1 MMDKEGLKAL
11 DKDLK
16 NYWVQESYSS
26 ITLQFDRI
34 KNVLESCPHCECLRE
49 QYEKAQEDY
58 QRLLSAYEVS
68 KNGVED
74 PYRDNLLTSIVND
87 IHLIYQDILM
97 LNAIQEEPLLD
108 AAAKRSVNVDLDQL
122 EESVHRL
129 YAHNDREKA
138 STILFSAI
146 LVSRH
151 WSKKISRQFVE
162 LICGDTLQAENA
174 CLMVSA
180 IMMSNLIIF
189 DNEKYLCLANIYE
202 QTENIY
208 IKERALVGW
217 VFSIS
222 PHNNFMKKE
231 SHDKL
236 TELWGY
242 DTTQTELQDMQKQV
256 FFCMDA
262 EADADIM
269 QKNVFSKFTDNRAK
283 QIIDLSNDI
292 FDETGVEEIL
302 HPEKEEEEVEKME
315 KGIQQMIQMEKAG
328 SDIYFDG
335 FSKMKSFA
343 FFHVLSNWFVPFYKD
358 NPALHGLVEALDGND
373 KLLDGIKENSPFCD
387 SDKYSFAYALT
398 MTLKTPTAAPIKE
411 LLKEGLLFSNGSA
424 MRTAIGYNTYIRRMY
439 LQDLYRFFRISQF
452 REAFVNIF
460 STEPDAPAFFLL
472 SPVFSKNLMP
482 KFLETDSELY
492 PAISKNI
499 MRFLLKRKDYVRLK
513 ALFEKMNVGTNDV
526 EGLYARILTCL
537 HSHDKY
543 SFCEAVNC
551 VDELMVAARESPAAL
566 NLSGKVYCLGEE
578 YDLALDAYKKLYQLE
593 PSCKTKLKM
602 AYCLLQTD
610 KPHEAVK
617 LLYELDYNDPDNL
630 DILRPLAWGLLM
642 RHDAAKAILIYNKVM
657 KLLKDKGKK
666 PTREDYLNQGIAYW
680 CNDDKEAAS
689 DSFCQIADAKEDF
702 GAILSKNEVDKLLN
716 YNIYKKDITLM
727 SDLVLQKFKARGGN
741 K

>member
-1 MMDKEGLKAL
+1 MDKEGLKAL
-11 DKDLK
+11 DKDLR
-16 NYWVQESYSS
+16 NYWAQESYTS
-26 ITLQFDRI
+26 ITLQFDHI

-49 QYEKAQEDY
+49 QYEKVQEDY

-68 KNGVED
+68 KIGVED
-74 PYRDNLLTSIVND
+74 PYRDNLLTSIVDN

-146 LVSRH
+146 LVSKH
-151 WSKKISRQFVE
+151 WSKKISQQFVE
-162 LICGDTLQAENA
+162 LICGDTLQEEDA

-180 IMMSNLIIF
+180 IMMSTLIIF
-189 DNEKYLCLANIYE
+189 DNEKYLCLADIYK

-217 VFSIS
+217 VFSLS
-222 PHNNFMKKE
+222 PHNNYMTAE

-236 TELWGY
+236 IELWLY
-242 DTTQTELQDMQKQV
+242 DTTQAELQGLQKQI

-262 EADADIM
+262 EADANIM
-269 QKNVFSKFTDNRAK
+269 QKNVFSRFTDNKAK

-343 FFHVLSNWFVPFYKD
+343 FFHVLSNWFVPFYKE
-358 NPALHGLVEALDGND
+358 NPAVHGLVEALDGCD

-387 SDKYSFAYALT
+387 SDKYSFVYALT
-398 MTLKTPTAAPIKE
+398 MSLRTPTAAPIKG
-411 LLKEGLLFSNGSA
+411 LLKEGLIFSNDSG
-424 MRTAIGYNTYIRRMY
+424 MRNAIGYTTYIRRMY

-452 REAFVNIF
+452 REAFINIF
-460 STEPDAPAFFLL
+460 STEPDAPAFFFL
-472 SPVFSKNLMP
+472 SPAFRKILMP
-482 KFLETDSELY
+482 RFSDTDNPLY

-499 MRFLLKRKDYVRLK
+499 MRFLLKRKDYVRLR
-513 ALFEKMNVGTNDV
+513 ALFKKMNTGIKDV
-526 EGLYARILTCL
+526 EGLYARILTDL
-537 HSHDKY
+537 HHNDKY
-543 SFCEAVNC
+543 SIMDA
-551 VDELMVAARESPAAL
+551 DGYAAELRNVASENPAAL
-566 NLSGKVYCLGEE
+566 NLVAKVYCIEE
-578 YDLALDAYKKLYQLE
+578 YYDLALEVYKELYQLK
-593 PSCKTKLKM
+593 PSGKTKLKM
-602 AYCLLQTD
+602 AYCLLETD
-610 KPHEAVK
+610 ESQEAVK
-617 LLYELDYNDPDNL
+617 LLYELDYNDPNNL

-642 RHDAAKAILIYNKVM
+642 RHDADKALTMYNKVM
-657 KLLKDKGKK
+657 KLIKEKGEK
-666 PTREDYLNQGIAYW
+666 PTREDFLNQGIAYW

-689 DSFCQIADAKEDF
+689 DCFCQIVDAKRDF
-702 GAILSKNEVDKLLN
+702 VAILSRNEAKLLEI
-716 YNIYKKDITLM
+716 YSIYKKDIVLM
-727 SDLVLQKFKARGGN
+727 GDMVLRKLKARDGI